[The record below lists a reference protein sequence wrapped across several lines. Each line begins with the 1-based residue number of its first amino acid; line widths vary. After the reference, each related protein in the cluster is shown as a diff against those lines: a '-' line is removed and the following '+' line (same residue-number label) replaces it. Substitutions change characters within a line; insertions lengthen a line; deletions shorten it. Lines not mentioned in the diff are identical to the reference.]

1 MQKGGKRAGKHFIT
15 RSTKAG
21 PSGLHYKSPL
31 ELPTSFLIPSILYWM
46 VNSGEHGDPGSG
58 QGKGSTGAAVR
69 EREDGDSP
77 GVPKGC
83 EIHIKVES
91 QDQGPVPQDTGPQG
105 GPKQRTCLH

>member
-1 MQKGGKRAGKHFIT
+1 M
-15 RSTKAG
+15 
-21 PSGLHYKSPL
+21 
-31 ELPTSFLIPSILYWM
+31 
-46 VNSGEHGDPGSG
+46 
-58 QGKGSTGAAVR
+58 GAAVR

-105 GPKQRTCLH
+105 GPKQRACLH